1 MKKTTRN
8 IIAGFMAIAMA
19 TTFAACGKNTDD
31 PTPADG
37 STGVTED
44 VKLVNPITNSTDF
57 SESSKGKRPL
67 AVVINNQPQ
76 ARPQWG
82 LNSADAVFEFPVEGM
97 ITRMLW
103 LFSDYTKLPEKIGP
117 IRSARHH
124 FVYTAGS
131 LDSIYIHWGGSSM
144 GYQAIEDEGID
155 DIDQLDSAHAPYFYR
170 DKTRDVAI
178 EHRGITDGGKLQ
190 EAVDKFI
197 DRKELE
203 KNSVAPFFFANE
215 EVVLNSPCSKISYT
229 YGGKFNRA
237 FTYDASDGLYYNS
250 MNGTAFKDGNT
261 DEQNAVKN
269 VFVLYAPTKE
279 LANGLVDVDLT
290 SGEGVY
296 AANGKSAKINWT
308 KGNDAQSH
316 YKFTYEDGSDV
327 KLETGKSWISV
338 VQTSQA
344 RKTVI
349 E

>member
-1 MKKTTRN
+1 MKRATRN
-8 IIAGFMAIAMA
+8 IIAGFMAVAMA
-19 TTFAACGKNTDD
+19 TTFAACGKDNDVT
-31 PTPADG
+31 TPADG
-37 STGVTED
+37 STSDAEV
-44 VKLVNPITNSTDF
+44 VNMVNPITNSTDY
-57 SESSKGKRPL
+57 SEASRGKRPL

-131 LDSIYIHWGGSSM
+131 LDSIYIHWGGSTM
-144 GYQAIEDEGID
+144 GYKAIEDEGID
-155 DIDQLDSAHAPYFYR
+155 DIDQLDEAQSQYFYR
-170 DKTRDVAI
+170 DKTRKVAI
-178 EHRGITDGGKLQ
+178 EHRGITDGDKLQ

-197 DRKELE
+197 DRTDLE
-203 KNSVAPFFFANE
+203 KNSIAPFFFAKD

-229 YGGKFNRA
+229 YGGKFNRS
-237 FTYDASDGLYYNS
+237 FTYNADDGLYYNS
-250 MNGTAFKDGNT
+250 MNGEAFKDGNT

-279 LANGLVDVDLT
+279 LPNGLVDVDLT

-296 AANGKSAKINWT
+296 ATNGKSAKIKWT

-316 YKFTYEDGSDV
+316 YKFTYTDGSDV
-327 KLETGKSWISV
+327 EMETGKTWISV

-344 RKTVI
+344 GKTTM